1 DICSILKIFFREPI
15 RLFASASG
23 EALWPQIVST
33 FRIDF
38 VLRAVSG
45 RLLPGVGRLQIEV
58 FADQG
63 GPSALCM
70 LRVNQIREHLREI
83 ILEMTVKKIPQA
95 CAHARGHPV
104 SMHVTPG

>member
-1 DICSILKIFFREPI
+1 MDPSVVMAAFKVLAALYRGPQRFFAVQVYDCNIFLVVQVADEQLAFDFIECVKPFDICSILKIFFREPI

-45 RLLPGVGRLQIEV
+45 RL
-58 FADQG
+58 
-63 GPSALCM
+63 
-70 LRVNQIREHLREI
+70 
-83 ILEMTVKKIPQA
+83 
-95 CAHARGHPV
+95 
-104 SMHVTPG
+104 